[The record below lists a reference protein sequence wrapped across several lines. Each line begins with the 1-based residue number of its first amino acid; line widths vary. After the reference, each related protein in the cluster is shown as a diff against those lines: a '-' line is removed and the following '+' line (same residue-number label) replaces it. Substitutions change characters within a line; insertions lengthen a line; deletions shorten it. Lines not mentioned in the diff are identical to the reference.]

1 MKPVLSKR
9 IGWILLA
16 ALVLLDA
23 FLDLITGA
31 RGSPFWNPI
40 ARFLGIKLVPLLT
53 PLVLIIFY
61 LAVKIFGW
69 IVQKTDKT
77 PKSEE
82 LILTTLIIVYGVFDV
97 WLIVVKFFDFNL
109 ITNYHL
115 MIIPLTVVGMAYG
128 LWAQKKLKVAEE
140 REKGSHTD

>member
-9 IGWILLA
+9 IGWVLLTV
-16 ALVLLDA
+16 LVFLDA

-31 RGSPFWNPI
+31 KGSPLWNPI
-40 ARFLGIKLVPLLT
+40 AHFFGIKLVPLLA
-53 PLVLIIFY
+53 PLVLAIFY

-69 IVQKTDKT
+69 IVQQTDKT

-97 WLIVVKFFDFNL
+97 WLIAVKFFDFNL
-109 ITNYHL
+109 ITNYRL
-115 MIIPLTVVGMAYG
+115 MIIPLTVVGMLYG

-140 REKGSHTD
+140 REKGSHTG